1 MKLQL
6 WQNIFHV
13 IVNAN
18 LTVQNVIQNVY
29 GIIRHVNVNVK
40 FITSVPKDYS
50 WNPSTSICENSKNL
64 KSVADTSVTYYDE
77 IIIVT
82 DNILTKITNSIVTK
96 RTNAIA
102 TKKIITV
109 ATNVTSAASINCL
122 SKIVRDCYILYAVL
136 LVIILLLINTIICY
150 HYVKQKGII

>member
-29 GIIRHVNVNVK
+29 GIIKHVNVNVK

-136 LVIILLLINTIICY
+136 LVIILLLIITIICY
-150 HYVKQKGII
+150 HYVKQKDII